1 MANCW
6 RCREPLSG
14 GRQRHCTACGAGV
27 CWSCGHEP
35 GGGAGRFCTRC
46 GASATALVRPP
57 NRTPPVEGAPSRRN
71 PAVVTGGVLLAAA
84 VAVAVVLVVA
94 PGNKPADRGPSAV
107 GLALTTTGAR
117 TASPTPSRTGAR
129 TATTTPP
136 RSSARSTTTTTQT
149 SATGPA
155 RTVTAY
161 FDAINRRDYGRAW
174 ELGGRNLDTSYEH
187 FVAGLS
193 TTAHE
198 AVRITSESGDIVHI
212 ELSARQT
219 DDSVRTY
226 SGYYVVRN
234 DVIID
239 AVIR

>member
-1 MANCW
+1 MA
-6 RCREPLSG
+6 
-14 GRQRHCTACGAGV
+14 A
-27 CWSCGHEP
+27 
-35 GGGAGRFCTRC
+35 
-46 GASATALVRPP
+46 PP
-57 NRTPPVEGAPSRRN
+57 RRN
-71 PAVVTGGVLLAAA
+71 PAVITGGVLLAAA

-94 PGNKPADRGPSAV
+94 PGGKPADQGPSAI

-129 TATTTPP
+129 TATSTPS
-136 RSSARSTTTTTQT
+136 RSSARSTTTTQAP
-149 SATGPA
+149 ATGPA
-155 RTVTAY
+155 RTVAAY

-226 SGYYVVRN
+226 TGYYVVRN
-234 DVIID
+234 DVIVD

>member
-1 MANCW
+1 MTNCW

-27 CWSCGHEP
+27 CWGCGHEP
-35 GGGAGRFCTRC
+35 RGGAGRFCTRC
-46 GASATALVRPP
+46 GAKSVALARPSNP
-57 NRTPPVEGAPSRRN
+57 RPQVEGAAPGRN
-71 PAVVTGGVLLAAA
+71 PAVIAGGVVLAAA
-84 VAVAVVLVVA
+84 AVVAVMLVVA
-94 PGNKPADRGPSAV
+94 PGDKSAGPKASAIGS
-107 GLALTTTGAR
+107 GLSLTTTSTR
-117 TASPTPSRTGAR
+117 TATPSRTNPRIA
-129 TATTTPP
+129 ATTPS
-136 RSSARSTTTTTQT
+136 RSSARSTTTTTAP
-149 SATGPA
+149 ATGPA
-155 RTVTAY
+155 RIVTAY

-174 ELGGRNLDTSYEH
+174 EMGGRNLDTSYEH

-198 AVRITSESGDIVHI
+198 AVRITGQSGDTVHI

-219 DDSVRTY
+219 DGTVRAF

-234 DVIID
+234 DVIVD

>member
-1 MANCW
+1 MA
-6 RCREPLSG
+6 
-14 GRQRHCTACGAGV
+14 A
-27 CWSCGHEP
+27 
-35 GGGAGRFCTRC
+35 
-46 GASATALVRPP
+46 PP
-57 NRTPPVEGAPSRRN
+57 RRN
-71 PAVVTGGVLLAAA
+71 PAVITGGVLLAAA
-84 VAVAVVLVVA
+84 VVAAVVLVVA
-94 PGNKPADRGPSAV
+94 PGDKPADQGPSAV

-117 TASPTPSRTGAR
+117 TASPTPSRTGVR
-129 TATTTPP
+129 TATSAPS
-136 RSSARSTTTTTQT
+136 RSSARSTTTQAP
-149 SATGPA
+149 ATGPA

-219 DDSVRTY
+219 DDSMRTY
-226 SGYYVVRN
+226 TGYYVVRD
-234 DVIID
+234 DVIVD